1 MVAIRE
7 LVRSSQVAPGGAR
20 AHIRRCNF
28 RRMTVLRT
36 GTPPLYDV
44 ECLRAERS
52 VPVPLGDLAI
62 ARPVCDACEATNVFR
77 PDED

>member
-1 MVAIRE
+1 
-7 LVRSSQVAPGGAR
+7 
-20 AHIRRCNF
+20 
-28 RRMTVLRT
+28 MTVLRT

-44 ECLRAERS
+44 ECLRAERA

-62 ARPVCDACEATNVFR
+62 ARPICDACEATNVFR